1 MKTKRY
7 LSLTILLFAAIIL
20 NAAPRSKQAITK
32 AAMEILNSG
41 SMFKNRTPRHDSL
54 VVLKANEAVTIMG
67 YRSGGFAVIGNDD
80 RMPAVIGYS
89 DTKYTTGNPNFE
101 WYLHEV
107 SKVAA
112 RAKANN
118 GNAGGYYLD
127 TLALDKSIKPLLTT
141 KWGQGA
147 PFNDMCPAVD
157 STGTKA
163 YTGCVAT
170 ATAQIMYYNNYP
182 KKGSGSGTA
191 TVYYNNQTDVPVT
204 VDFSQSTYDYDSM
217 LTDYSNGYTQEQ
229 ADAVSRLMLD
239 VGVASKMSYRTNG
252 SGTFISRT
260 VTALRNNFGYEN
272 NVKWMSHNSYTD
284 EAWMNSVYSEINEL
298 HPVLMEGTG
307 PEGGHA
313 FVLDGYQS
321 DGKIHINWG
330 WTGRNDGYYDL
341 SLIDFNDEQH
351 IVTGISVPDNALE
364 HDTIYMETPGTLPEL
379 LPESKIRK
387 LGSLKIVGD
396 VNSTD
401 IKHIR
406 LFAGRDA
413 DDRRTDGILRVLD
426 LKDANIVSG
435 GEPYLNKNW
444 KYSYSLSDSSYYD
457 EVAYVNDYRLYF
469 IKEKVPFKYTTVS
482 NNLPECSFYKC
493 YSLRRIYLPES
504 IKSIGDGTFTGLYDL
519 DSLYIPNGDDK
530 QYTVISNIIY
540 NRDTTELITALP
552 SISGVVKT
560 AFTTRKIH
568 SHAFEGCRNVKT
580 LMLYNDLLCVGSHAF
595 LDMPGLK
602 ELKVCSTPA
611 FEDDSVTPF
620 NENCELYI
628 PGEKYSDWNSLEHR
642 YIKIWNWPSLHE
654 DKIKTWGMC
663 VGIHYYDEG
672 GNVVYS
678 CYGEGAIRD
687 SIVSTWWID
696 KSPDVPD
703 SLIKYVKC
711 WDVTTSTTVLGYYP
725 FRVNMNYPNSD
736 VYPTCCAR
744 LKKVIKAW
752 ASIQCSNDTI
762 YIGDTLDVPYKIY
775 PSRSFD
781 STEIQIPDSDWI
793 SRPKFEITEYMRR
806 GLPTDKWKTIPGI
819 YSIYCIDGGE
829 SRFYEIESD
838 AWESYTLVVLDREAT
853 RAKDIHDKSPMPS
866 NGKIYNLAGQRVSST
881 YKGIVI
887 MNGKKVLQR

>member
-7 LSLTILLFAAIIL
+7 LLLTILLFAAIIM

-41 SMFKNRTPRHDSL
+41 SMFKNRAPRHDSL

-107 SKVAA
+107 SKAAA
-112 RAKANN
+112 RAKVNN

-182 KKGSGSGTA
+182 KKGNGSGTA

-204 VDFSQSTYDYDSM
+204 VDFTQSTYDYDSM

-229 ADAVSRLMLD
+229 ADAVSRLMFD

-252 SGTFISRT
+252 SGTFILRT
-260 VTALRNNFGYEN
+260 ANALKNDFGYEN
-272 NVKWMSHNSYTD
+272 NVKWMSRNSYTD
-284 EAWMNSVYSEINEL
+284 EAWMDSVYSEINEL
-298 HPVLMEGTG
+298 RPVLMEGTG

-341 SLIDFNDEQH
+341 SLIDFNDDQH
-351 IVTGISVPDNALE
+351 IVTGISVPDNVLE
-364 HDTIYMETPGTLPEL
+364 YDTIYMETPGALPEL
-379 LPESKIRK
+379 LSDSKIRK
-387 LGSLKIVGD
+387 LGGLKIVGD
-396 VNSTD
+396 INSTD

-413 DDRRTDGILRVLD
+413 DERRTDGILHVLD
-426 LKDANIVSG
+426 LKDANIISG
-435 GEPYLNKNW
+435 GQPYLNKDW
-444 KYSYSLSDSSYYD
+444 KYSYSLSGSTYN
-457 EVAYVNDYRLYF
+457 NDGDFRLCLV
-469 IKEKVPFKYTTVS
+469 KDKSPFVYTTAA
-482 NNLPECSFYKC
+482 NRLPECAFSKC
-493 YSLRRIYLPES
+493 YSLKKIYLPEN
-504 IKSIGDGTFTGLYDL
+504 IKAIGDGAFAGLYNL
-519 DSLYIPNGDDK
+519 DSLYIPEGDDK
-530 QYTVISNIIY
+530 QYTVISDIIY
-540 NRDTTELITALP
+540 NRDTTELIAAFP
-552 SISGVVKT
+552 YISGVVKT
-560 AFTTRKIH
+560 AFTTKKIH
-568 SHAFEGCRNVKT
+568 AHAFEGCRNINT
-580 LMLYNDLLCVGSHAF
+580 LMLYNDLLYVGSHAF
-595 LDMPGLK
+595 LGMSGLR
-602 ELKVCSTPA
+602 ELKIGSTPA
-611 FEDDSVTPF
+611 FEDDSVTVF
-620 NENCELYI
+620 NKNCELYI
-628 PGEKYSDWNSLEHR
+628 PGKKYSDNTYMTR
-642 YIKIWNWPSLHE
+642 YLKAWGWPSLSE

-663 VGIHYYDEG
+663 IDFCGIGDG
-672 GNVVYS
+672 GIVRYR
-678 CYGEGAIRD
+678 YGYAGLD
-687 SIVSTWWID
+687 SATISNYTYID

-703 SLIKYVKC
+703 SLWKYAKC
-711 WDVTTSTTVLGYYP
+711 RDINTSTTVPGYYL
-725 FRVNMNYPNSD
+725 FKVNMNYPNSD
-736 VYPTCCAR
+736 IYPTCCASS
-744 LKKVIKAW
+744 IKIDKGIAELLW
-752 ASIQCSNDTI
+752 PDDTI
-762 YIGDTLDVPYKIY
+762 CVGDTLDISYKLYYENGWDKPNIL
-775 PSRSFD
+775 
-781 STEIQIPDSDWI
+781 IPDFPGTNWI
-793 SRPKFEITEYMRR
+793 SKPKFMITEDWRR
-806 GLPTDKWKTIPGI
+806 DYPTDKWMTTPGK
-819 YSIYCIDGGE
+819 YSIYCKDKGE
-829 SRFYEIESD
+829 NKLYQIVDYTGRS
-838 AWESYTLVVLDREAT
+838 TLVVLDREAT
-853 RAKDIHDKSPMPS
+853 HIKDIHDKSLMPS
-866 NGKIYNLAGQRVSST
+866 NGEIYNLAGQQISSV

-887 MNGKKVLQR
+887 KNGKKVLQR